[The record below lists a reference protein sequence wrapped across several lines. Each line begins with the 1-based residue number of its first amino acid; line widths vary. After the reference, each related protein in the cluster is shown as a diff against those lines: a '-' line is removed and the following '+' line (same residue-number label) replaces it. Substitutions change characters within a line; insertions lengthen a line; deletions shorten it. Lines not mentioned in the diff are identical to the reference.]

1 MRRVDLMIAAFF
13 WFEFPSGKQYRRRM
27 PRPYEDLKV
36 WQAAHQLN
44 LDISAASRGFPR
56 HERFELTSQ
65 LRRAARSVPTNLVEG
80 HGLFGSRYFLK
91 HVRIAQGSLA
101 EVDYLLLNA
110 RDEGY
115 LKTDDWKGLSER
127 VWGLRAGLVA
137 LAKSLEKAA

>member
-1 MRRVDLMIAAFF
+1 
-13 WFEFPSGKQYRRRM
+13 M

-44 LDISAASRGFPR
+44 LDISAVTRGFPR

-65 LRRAARSVPTNLVEG
+65 LRRAVRSVPANLVEG
-80 HGLFGSRYFLK
+80 HGLFGTRNFLR

-101 EVDYLLLNA
+101 EVDYLLRNA

-115 LKTDDWKGLSER
+115 LKHGEWEGLPER
-127 VWGLRAGLVA
+127 VWGLRAGLIA
-137 LAKSLEKAA
+137 LSKSLEKAA